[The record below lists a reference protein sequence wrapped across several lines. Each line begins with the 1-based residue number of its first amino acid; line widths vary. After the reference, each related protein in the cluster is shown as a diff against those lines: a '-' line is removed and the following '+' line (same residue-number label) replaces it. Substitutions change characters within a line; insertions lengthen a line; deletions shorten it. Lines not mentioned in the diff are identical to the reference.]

1 MQMHYY
7 KTMDKIIAINWTKKY
22 IMLILRSLKGKFVK
36 TTMSEIIFNVAAKL
50 NSPTGQSSIH
60 MGPFYTV
67 GCWVSKQAKIFLLL
81 WN

>member
-1 MQMHYY
+1 
-7 KTMDKIIAINWTKKY
+7 
-22 IMLILRSLKGKFVK
+22 MLILRSLKGKFVK

-67 GCWVSKQAKIFLLL
+67 GCWVSKQAKIFLLSTRAGGL
-81 WN
+81 GINLTAADTVDFK